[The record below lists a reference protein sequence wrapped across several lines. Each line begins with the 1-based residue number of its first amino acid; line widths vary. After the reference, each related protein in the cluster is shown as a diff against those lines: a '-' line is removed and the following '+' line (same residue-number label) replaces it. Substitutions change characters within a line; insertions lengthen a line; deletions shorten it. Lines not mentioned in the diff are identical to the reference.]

1 MLTGSIVRRS
11 GSIGFGPPGSVWI
24 LTSSSK
30 KVRKTMTLSLKNDVN
45 VTFKKYLAK
54 NL

>member
-1 MLTGSIVRRS
+1 MLTGSLERKS
-11 GSIGFGPPGSVWI
+11 GTVGFGPLGSVWI

-45 VTFKKYLAK
+45 VTFKK
-54 NL
+54 